1 MQNPDLQEATSFFQ
15 SLSGAEGKVGPEP
28 GPQNNSGFA
37 LHDSGPVYNPSQSLN
52 PSQTQAYNP
61 NPTPPVEYAAATP
74 DFGPPT
80 KTLDLSPSL
89 RLPYKTVNE
98 VWSIYG
104 KRGSGKSYFLGK
116 LCEELN
122 RQDTPFIIVD
132 VKGAHNL
139 MQLPNLHHV
148 GMDDASPTEMINRLG
163 QGESLVVS
171 CRGYTIDQM
180 REFVTEFCN
189 TINRVGFGPRF
200 GRPVVMALEECHNFV
215 GQGSGSAGGKA
226 EIRSQCLAAVDK
238 LIREGR
244 QDGVGAVLISQSV
257 ANVLANIRRQAEMK
271 IIFNIKDHTDI
282 KNLRHLLI
290 GKSGDDVT
298 AIIERVYNFSVGEF
312 VCVSPTY
319 IDSSG
324 IIIDKT
330 SPRST
335 EHAGRSFIE
344 DGDWSSGPLSDN
356 GSFILEPEA
365 TYEPIELDD
374 NLEDE
379 PIKEDVFSSED
390 KPKID
395 MKSAIGFSLLGL
407 SVVGIVAVVIKK
419 YLEKKEL
426 EKEHEIEDRLKSE
439 RRKLQAMKVQQDT
452 ENEGTVETQAAD
464 VGGIIE
470 SFSESPDFVMEETP
484 FDNLALDF

>member
-1 MQNPDLQEATSFFQ
+1 MFQ
-15 SLSGAEGKVGPEP
+15 SLSGSAERVGPEP
-28 GPQNNSGFA
+28 GPRNNTGFA
-37 LHDSGPVYNPSQSLN
+37 LHDSGPVYNPSQPAYSMNSSMN
-52 PSQTQAYNP
+52 PAT
-61 NPTPPVEYAAATP
+61 TPPPAEYSSGTS
-74 DFGPPT
+74 DFGAPS
-80 KTLDLSPSL
+80 KSIDLSPSL

-116 LCEELN
+116 VVEELN
-122 RQDTPFIIVD
+122 RHETPFIIID

-148 GMDDASPTEMINRLG
+148 GMTDASPTEMINRLG
-163 QGESLVVS
+163 QGDSLVVS

-226 EIRSQCLAAVDK
+226 EIRSQCLSAVDK

-244 QDGVGAVLISQSV
+244 QDGVGAILISQSV

-271 IIFNIKDHTDI
+271 IIFNLKDHTDI

-290 GKSGDDVT
+290 GKSGDDVG
-298 AIIERVYNFSVGEF
+298 AIIERVYNFGVGEF

-319 IDSSG
+319 IDGSG

-344 DGDWSSGPLSDN
+344 DGDWGSGTLSDN
-356 GSFILEPEA
+356 SSFIFEPEEDR
-365 TYEPIELDD
+365 YQPIELDD
-374 NLEDE
+374 DVEDE
-379 PIKEDVFSSED
+379 PVKENVFGVEN

-407 SVVGIVAVVIKK
+407 SIVGIVAVVIKK

-426 EKEHEIEDRLKSE
+426 EKEQEIEERLKSE
-439 RRKLQAMKVQQDT
+439 RRKLQAMKVQQNA
-452 ENEGTVETQAAD
+452 ENEGSVEPQAAD
-464 VGGIIE
+464 VGEIIE
-470 SFSESPDFVMEETP
+470 SFSQSPDFSMEETP
-484 FDNLALDF
+484 FDNLYT